1 METSSKALRLLL
13 LAALLPISLLG
24 GCRARQRTVQSSY
37 AERDSLH
44 TELRAQT
51 QTASEAAY
59 EENGVVLLLGAA
71 DADTL
76 RQALL
81 PDWSR
86 WLPPTPPPGAGDTL
100 RANNGGQPTAVRG
113 IAYRITRQQR
123 HTTGEVRTEQTDSTM
138 RHNTAT
144 EVIARSESR
153 SGRAPLGMLLGVL
166 LATLAVLILLRV
178 AEKRKGR

>member
-24 GCRARQRTVQSSY
+24 GCRARRRTVQSSY

-76 RQALL
+76 RQTLL

-86 WLPPTPPPGAGDTL
+86 WLPPTPPPATGDTL
-100 RANNGGQPTAVRG
+100 RADNGEQPTSVRG
-113 IAYRITRQQR
+113 IAYRITRQQQ
-123 HTTGEVRTEQTDSTM
+123 HTSGEVRTEQTDSIM

-144 EVIARSESR
+144 ETIARSESR
-153 SGRAPLGMLLGVL
+153 SGRAPLGLLLGVL
-166 LATLAVLILLRV
+166 LATLAALILLRV
-178 AEKRKGR
+178 VEKRKGR

>member
-1 METSSKALRLLL
+1 M
-13 LAALLPISLLG
+13 
-24 GCRARQRTVQSSY
+24 
-37 AERDSLH
+37 
-44 TELRAQT
+44 
-51 QTASEAAY
+51 
-59 EENGVVLLLGAA
+59 VLLLGAA

-76 RQALL
+76 RHPHL

-86 WLPPTPPPGAGDTL
+86 WLPPTHPPATGDTL

-144 EVIARSESR
+144 EAIARSESR
-153 SGRAPLGMLLGVL
+153 SGRAPLGLLLGVL
-166 LATLAVLILLRV
+166 LATLVALILLRV
-178 AEKRKGR
+178 AKKRKGR

>member
-76 RQALL
+76 RQTLL

-86 WLPPTPPPGAGDTL
+86 WLPPTHPPGAGDTL
-100 RANNGGQPTAVRG
+100 RADNGGQPTSVRG

-123 HTTGEVRTEQTDSTM
+123 HTSGEVRTEQTDSIM

-144 EVIARSESR
+144 ETIARSESR
-153 SGRAPLGMLLGVL
+153 SGRAPLGLLLV
-166 LATLAVLILLRV
+166 TLAALILLRV
-178 AEKRKGR
+178 AKKRKGR

>member
-71 DADTL
+71 DADPITADN
-76 RQALL
+76 RRRYAALPTASCGNNGTPPERCIPSKRTAQCGTTPL
-81 PDWSR
+81 PRLSLATNR
-86 WLPPTPPPGAGDTL
+86 ARGARRLPCSSACSSQRLPPSSSS
-100 RANNGGQPTAVRG
+100 
-113 IAYRITRQQR
+113 I
-123 HTTGEVRTEQTDSTM
+123 
-138 RHNTAT
+138 
-144 EVIARSESR
+144 
-153 SGRAPLGMLLGVL
+153 
-166 LATLAVLILLRV
+166 
-178 AEKRKGR
+178 

>member
-51 QTASEAAY
+51 Q
-59 EENGVVLLLGAA
+59 
-71 DADTL
+71 
-76 RQALL
+76 
-81 PDWSR
+81 
-86 WLPPTPPPGAGDTL
+86 
-100 RANNGGQPTAVRG
+100 
-113 IAYRITRQQR
+113 QR
-123 HTTGEVRTEQTDSTM
+123 HTTGEVHTEQTDSTM

-144 EVIARSESR
+144 EAIARNESR
-153 SGRAPLGMLLGVL
+153 SGRAPLGLLLGVL
-166 LATLAVLILLRV
+166 LATLAALILLRV
-178 AEKRKGR
+178 AAKRKGR

>member
-1 METSSKALRLLL
+1 METSSKGLRLLL

-24 GCRARQRTVQSSY
+24 GCRARQRTVQNSY

-71 DADTL
+71 DTDTL
-76 RQALL
+76 RQTLL

-86 WLPPTPPPGAGDTL
+86 CLPPTHPPATGDTL

-123 HTTGEVRTEQTDSTM
+123 HTSGEMRTEQTDSTM

-144 EVIARSESR
+144 EAIARSESR
-153 SGRAPLGMLLGVL
+153 SGRAPLGLLLV
-166 LATLAVLILLRV
+166 TLAALILLRV